1 MAAVG
6 RTAVAALLLASGCGG
21 LSSQPPGEDLA
32 SIADAAK
39 VICDQDGTR
48 LLTTQVRPQADG
60 VHIRIESRLDRED
73 VSFVVG
79 QLGGSEAAGEQVW
92 PIPPGTVEIGCWV
105 GFEEEPDYVPLE
117 VVDSQ
122 GLYVPA
128 ELDCLKAVGSSG
140 GGVASSG
147 GSFGEAPEGDPRDPV
162 EIAREFFESAFGP
175 LGADDVVERAGYPQA
190 EIRQVR
196 LVRDGKTVAVAEYA
210 DASFAGGEKGSGWI
224 GEGYQACSSLA

>member
-1 MAAVG
+1 MAALG
-6 RTAVAALLLASGCGG
+6 RAAAAALLLTSGCAG
-21 LSSQPPGEDLA
+21 LSSRPPGGNAGQFPDVA
-32 SIADAAK
+32 RA
-39 VICDQDGTR
+39 VCDQDGTR
-48 LLTTQVRPQADG
+48 LLTPEVQPQADG
-60 VHIRIESRLDRED
+60 VHIRIESRLDKED

-105 GFEEEPDYVPLE
+105 GFEEEPDYVSLR
-117 VVDSQ
+117 VVDPT

-128 ELDCLKAVGSSG
+128 ELDCLRGVGASG
-140 GGVASSG
+140 GGVASSS
-147 GSFGEAPEGDPRDPV
+147 GSYGEAPEGDPRDPV
-162 EIAREFFESAFGP
+162 DIAREFFESAFGP

-210 DASFAGGEKGSGWI
+210 DASFAGGEKGTGWI
-224 GEGYQACSSLA
+224 GEGYEACSSLA